1 MSGLPYEECKRWR
14 DEGWTLRTAEHDTPP
29 AYALPPFHPDHQ
41 PRPRARHRNEN
52 RHRRTR
58 SVDGA
63 LVSGALTILCVVTL
77 VVTVVVAATLPS

>member
-14 DEGWTLRTAEHDTPP
+14 DEGRTLRTAEATEYDTPP
-29 AYALPPFHPDHQ
+29 AYALPPFHPDH
-41 PRPRARHRNEN
+41 PPHRKQN

-63 LVSGALTILCVVTL
+63 LVSGALSLLCVVTL